1 MKMNAERKH
10 LVRLVFAAVMAAMVF
25 VVTLFRFPLLGSQV
39 HFANAVCLLSGLL
52 LGPVWGGAA
61 AGMGSFLY
69 DLCLYNKG
77 PVNLLITFVT
87 KFLMATICALV
98 YRAFGKKRNQP
109 VPLVLSCV
117 AGALSYVVMYML
129 KSGIDGAIA
138 GKGFWAVIGTKF
150 PASIINA
157 GAAIIAT
164 PIFYSAV
171 RPALKA
177 GGIAKELEWIKE

>member
-1 MKMNAERKH
+1 MMQERKH
-10 LVRLVFAAVMAAMVF
+10 LIRLIVSAVMAAMVF

-39 HFANAVCLLSGLL
+39 HFANAICLLSGLL

-87 KFLMATICALV
+87 KALMATICALV
-98 YRAFGKKRNQP
+98 YRAFGKKRSQP
-109 VPLVLSCV
+109 VPLVLSCI

-129 KSGIDGAIA
+129 KSGIDGVIA
-138 GKGFWAVIGTKF
+138 GKAFWGVIATKF

-157 GAAIIAT
+157 GAAVVAT
-164 PIFYSAV
+164 PIFFTAV
-171 RPALKA
+171 RPALKSA
-177 GGIAKELEWIKE
+177 GITKDLEWIKE

>member
-1 MKMNAERKH
+1 MNEERRH
-10 LVRLVFAAVMAAMVF
+10 LIRLVFSAVMAAMVF

-109 VPLVLSCV
+109 VPLIISCV

-171 RPALKA
+171 HPALKSA
-177 GGIAKELEWIKE
+177 GIQKELEWIKE

>member
-1 MKMNAERKH
+1 MQERRH
-10 LVRLVFAAVMAAMVF
+10 LIRLVVSAVMAAMVF

-39 HFANAVCLLSGLL
+39 HFANAICLLSGLL
-52 LGPVWGGAA
+52 LGPLWGGAA

-87 KFLMATICALV
+87 KALMASICALV
-98 YRAFGKKRNQP
+98 YRAFGKKRSQP

-129 KSGIDGAIA
+129 KSGIDGIIA
-138 GKGFWAVIGTKF
+138 GKAFWGVIATKF

-157 GAAIIAT
+157 GAAIVAT
-164 PIFYSAV
+164 PIFFTAV
-171 RPALKA
+171 RPALKSA
-177 GGIAKELEWIKE
+177 GIARDLEWIKE

>member
-1 MKMNAERKH
+1 MDEERRH
-10 LVRLVFAAVMAAMVF
+10 LIRLVFSAVMAAMVF

-39 HFANAVCLLSGLL
+39 HFANAVCLLAGLL

-77 PVNLLITFVT
+77 PINLLITFVT

-109 VPLVLSCV
+109 VPLVISCV

-129 KSGIDGAIA
+129 KSGIDGVIA
-138 GKGFWAVIGTKF
+138 GKAFWGVIATKF

-157 GAAIIAT
+157 GAAIVAT
-164 PIFYSAV
+164 PIFYTAV
-171 RPALKA
+171 RPVLKA
-177 GGIAKELEWIKE
+177 AGVQKDLEWIKE

>member
-1 MKMNAERKH
+1 MKQDSNH
-10 LVRLVFAAVMAAMVF
+10 LLRLIFAAVLAAMVF

-98 YRAFGKKRNQP
+98 FRAFGKKRREP
-109 VPLVLSCV
+109 APLVICCV

-129 KSGIDGAIA
+129 KSGIDGVISGKAFWGVIA
-138 GKGFWAVIGTKF
+138 TKF

-177 GGIAKELEWIKE
+177 GGIMKELEWVKE